1 MPSADVVVIGAGL
14 SGLTAATELAERGAR
29 VQLTAKG
36 MAATHWAHGG
46 LDIAAPGGAATSA
59 KGIALLQAN
68 VGHPYAVVG
77 EEVGP
82 ALQAQLARLSDGG
95 LPYVGR
101 LTTPLRPFPTAV
113 GGLRPAA
120 VVPAAQAAALKP
132 WRGDEGLLLLGFE
145 RFRDAWPGL
154 AARNLSRQPWPK
166 GPSRIE
172 AASVALPGIETLHNL
187 SSLTLAR
194 RFDDPAWRER
204 ALDAMRAAL
213 PAEGTW
219 RIGLPAVLGLADHA
233 AALAYAADRL
243 GHPVFEIPTLPP
255 SVPGLRLFE
264 VLRARAVALG
274 VTVQIGFAV
283 AGLERDGSRINAVET
298 RGAARPVRIATG
310 QVVLATGGIAGGGFR
325 GNRDG
330 TISDSVAG
338 LPVTAPGRGGWLTG
352 DLYGAQGVALE
363 TAGITVDGDLR
374 PVGPDGEVLAE
385 NLRVVGSALAGMRYL
400 SERCGDGVAMASA
413 HRAARLC
420 SDQATSAS
428 GREAVAS

>member
-14 SGLTAATELAERGAR
+14 SGLTVAIELAERGAR
-29 VQLTAKG
+29 VHLVAKG

-46 LDIAAPGGAATSA
+46 LDIAAPHGATTSA
-59 KGIALLQAN
+59 KGIEALQARA
-68 VGHPYAVVG
+68 GHPYAVVAG
-77 EEVGP
+77 DAGP
-82 ALQAQLARLSDGG
+82 ALERQLARLAKGG

-101 LTTPLRPFPTAV
+101 MTTPLRPFPTAV

-132 WRGDEGLLLLGFE
+132 WRADEGLVLLGFE

-166 GPSRIE
+166 GPARIE
-172 AASVALPGIETLHNL
+172 AASVALTGLESLHNL

-194 RFDDPAWRER
+194 RFDDPAWRDR

-219 RIGLPAVLGLADHA
+219 RIGVPAVLGLADHA
-233 AALAYAADRL
+233 AALATAADRL

-255 SVPGLRLFE
+255 SVPGLRLFDL
-264 VLRARAVALG
+264 LRARAVALG
-274 VTVQIGFAV
+274 VTVQIGFEV
-283 AGLERDGSRINAVET
+283 AGLERDGTRITAVET
-298 RGAARPVRIATG
+298 RGAARPMRIATG

-330 TISDSVAG
+330 TITDAVAG
-338 LPVTAPGRGGWLTG
+338 LPVTAPGRGSWLAG

-363 TAGITVDGDLR
+363 TAGIVVDGDLR
-374 PVGPDGEVLAE
+374 PVGPAGRLLAE
-385 NLRVVGSALAGMRYL
+385 NLRVVGSALAGMQYL

-413 HRAARLC
+413 HRAASLC
-420 SDQATSAS
+420 SDRDASAS
-428 GREAVAS
+428 AHQAVAS